1 MKRLVVA
8 SRSAHK
14 VEELRRLVAPL
25 LDAGL
30 LEVVSV
36 ADLEAETGAAL
47 PEVEEDAPDFAG
59 NAEKKARAIAEHA
72 AALALGDDSGLCVDA
87 LEGGP
92 GVYSARY
99 SGAEGEWRDAA
110 NNEKLLAELAEV
122 PEEERG
128 ASFVCA
134 LALVAPDGRVW
145 QVEGR
150 CHGRIA
156 EAPRGAGGFG
166 YESPLREPGARSRR
180 APHPRRAH
188 RRAEGWGQPPGPGPA
203 GAAAAP
209 RRGGARTIES
219 ALDVPPELL

>member
-1 MKRLVVA
+1 MIRLVVA

-14 VEELRRLVAPL
+14 VEELRRMVAPL
-25 LDAGL
+25 IAEGR

-36 ADLEAETGAAL
+36 ADVERETGAAL

-59 NAEKKARAIAEHA
+59 NAEKKARAVAEHTG
-72 AALALGDDSGLCVDA
+72 ALALGDDSGLCVDA
-87 LEGGP
+87 LGGAP

-110 NNEKLLAELAEV
+110 NNEKLLAELAGV
-122 PEEERG
+122 PEARRG

-134 LALVAPDGRVW
+134 LSLVAPDGRVW

-156 EAPRGAGGFG
+156 EAPRGDGGFG
-166 YESPLREPGARSRR
+166 YDPLFVSLEPGVDGRLTHGELGAGEKDRVSHRGRALRSLL
-180 APHPRRAH
+180 PLL
-188 RRAEGWGQPPGPGPA
+188 AEVVGEG
-203 GAAAAP
+203 
-209 RRGGARTIES
+209 
-219 ALDVPPELL
+219 

>member
-14 VEELRRLVAPL
+14 LEELRRMVAPL
-25 LDAGL
+25 LEAGR

-36 ADLEAETGAAL
+36 AEVEAETGAAL

-72 AALALGDDSGLCVDA
+72 GHLALGDDSGLCVDA
-87 LEGGP
+87 LGGAP

-110 NNEKLLAELAEV
+110 NNEKLLAELQGV
-122 PEEERG
+122 PEAQRG

-134 LALVAPDGRVW
+134 LSLVAPDGRVW

-156 EAPRGAGGFG
+156 LVPRGEGGFG
-166 YESPLREPGARSRR
+166 YDPLFVSLEPGLDGTRTHGELTAEEKDRVSHRGR
-180 APHPRRAH
+180 ALRALL
-188 RRAEGWGQPPGPGPA
+188 PL
-203 GAAAAP
+203 
-209 RRGGARTIES
+209 
-219 ALDVPPELL
+219 LDEVVGEP